1 MVNSGKGIGT
11 TEYLTL

>member
-1 MVNSGKGIGT
+1 MFNSEEVIGT

>member
-1 MVNSGKGIGT
+1 MDNSAERIDT